1 MILVFDI
8 CGGMALRRR
17 ERRPGA
23 PGDTR
28 RAATIAGP
36 SSAATALPLPPPSSV
51 PGITIREAA
60 DATARG
66 VPGRPVGVHGPPSGT
81 STLKRR
87 VDDGRAPARVCAPLT
102 HVFGHVYT
110 WFYTG
115 ESGTGTRCTP
125 VMVRRRTCPCEVR
138 LGHRRRRRPL
148 RATARTGTCAA
159 WPITSCTLWATSLCT
174 FPLLL
179 TSSSHCRAS
188 LQVPR

>member
-51 PGITIREAA
+51 PGSTIREAA

-66 VPGRPVGVHGPPSGT
+66 VLGRPVGFHGPT
-81 STLKRR
+81 N
-87 VDDGRAPARVCAPLT
+87 APAAAAKPRVSPTLT
-102 HVFGHVYT
+102 
-110 WFYTG
+110 
-115 ESGTGTRCTP
+115 P
-125 VMVRRRTCPCEVR
+125 
-138 LGHRRRRRPL
+138 PL
-148 RATARTGTCAA
+148 RPRRSPAQQRRIKLQYINTDAQIADILTKPLQGEHFRR
-159 WPITSCTLWATSLCT
+159 LRK
-174 FPLLL
+174 LLL
-179 TSSSHCRAS
+179 NW
-188 LQVPR
+188 